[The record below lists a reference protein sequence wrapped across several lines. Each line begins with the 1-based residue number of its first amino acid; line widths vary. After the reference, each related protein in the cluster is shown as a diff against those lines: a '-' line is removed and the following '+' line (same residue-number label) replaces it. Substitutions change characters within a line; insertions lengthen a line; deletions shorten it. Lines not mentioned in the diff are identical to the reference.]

1 MEQKHTS
8 TIQTIYQLFML
19 SVITFAYRDK
29 KGQTNIYC
37 MSERAFHIFVD
48 SVSLTLHLQL
58 EKQRHC
64 SLLILID
71 GWKTGSNREC
81 SDRQRAETSQWLV
94 DRRKS
99 RSALCKWA
107 VMQSNN
113 GQLKGRHAHR
123 LLFRCKTSFGFS
135 SYPVFPKYKK
145 KDQCSHS
152 SFPWRI
158 QCVSLQK

>member
-8 TIQTIYQLFML
+8 TIQTVYQLFMV
-19 SVITFAYRDK
+19 SVIAFAYRDK

-37 MSERAFHIFVD
+37 MSDIFVD

-81 SDRQRAETSQWLV
+81 SGQRPLSDLSTGG
-94 DRRKS
+94 S
-99 RSALCKWA
+99 R
-107 VMQSNN
+107 V
-113 GQLKGRHAHR
+113 QLYANK
-123 LLFRCKTSFGFS
+123 
-135 SYPVFPKYKK
+135 
-145 KDQCSHS
+145 Q
-152 SFPWRI
+152 
-158 QCVSLQK
+158 